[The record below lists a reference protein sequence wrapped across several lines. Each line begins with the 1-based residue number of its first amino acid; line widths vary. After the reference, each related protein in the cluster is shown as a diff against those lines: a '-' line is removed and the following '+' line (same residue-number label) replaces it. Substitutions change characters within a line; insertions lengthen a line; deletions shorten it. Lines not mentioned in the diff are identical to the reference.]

1 MALSYCRMSKYA
13 DERKRLNT
21 SRHDVL
27 SIVDDFI
34 EQIFQI
40 RKILRGVSISAIV
53 LGPLAIAL
61 SVYLVWNPSF
71 FAILEIEN
79 EFGLVLSILLGAVI
93 IISLL
98 WLLTGIRQY
107 RLIGSWNKRYNEYI
121 KEKQEIDK
129 TIASQYGLGNSLDN
143 NYHQD

>member
-1 MALSYCRMSKYA
+1 MALSYCRMSKFA

-40 RKILRGVSISAIV
+40 RKTLRGVSISAIV

-98 WLLTGIRQY
+98 WLITGIRQY

-129 TIASQYGLGNSLDN
+129 TIASQYGLDN

>member
-1 MALSYCRMSKYA
+1 MSKYA

-40 RKILRGVSISAIV
+40 RKTLRGVSISAIV

-61 SVYLVWNPSF
+61 SVYLVLNPSF

-98 WLLTGIRQY
+98 WLVTGIRQY

-121 KEKQEIDK
+121 KGKQEIDK
-129 TIASQYGLGNSLDN
+129 TIASQYGLDNSLDN